1 MTTCIILHNM
11 IIENER
17 NFNDPIEV
25 AREVPP
31 MEVEMTID
39 EDSRF
44 QQFLARYKRIKDKE
58 VHFNLLNAL
67 IDHLWEIYSNA

>member
-17 NFNDPIEV
+17 KFNDPIEV

-31 MEVEMTID
+31 MEVEIAID

-44 QQFLARYKRIKDKE
+44 QQFLVRYKRIKDKE
-58 VHFNLLNAL
+58 VHFNLRNAL